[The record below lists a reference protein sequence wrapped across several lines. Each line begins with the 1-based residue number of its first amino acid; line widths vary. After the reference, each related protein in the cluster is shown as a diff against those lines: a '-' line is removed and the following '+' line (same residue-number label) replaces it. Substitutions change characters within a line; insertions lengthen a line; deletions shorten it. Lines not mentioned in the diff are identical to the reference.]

1 MGHLALQLYDYH
13 LWANQQIFTRL
24 KELPEDVYRKEI
36 QSVFPSI
43 AGVLTHVYLSD
54 KGWFDVFSG
63 GRLED
68 TLKSA
73 EQQKEDILSKAI
85 EELEDLF
92 LELSDRYQLF
102 LQKEENIN
110 LSLEIEHP
118 SGDIMKTTAADMIL
132 HVVNHGTYH
141 RGNITAMLRQMGY
154 ASVPTDYGIYLYI
167 NKK

>member
-63 GRLED
+63 ERLED

-73 EQQKEDILSKAI
+73 EQQKGDILSKEI

-102 LQKEENIN
+102 FCRRRKI
-110 LSLEIEHP
+110 
-118 SGDIMKTTAADMIL
+118 
-132 HVVNHGTYH
+132 
-141 RGNITAMLRQMGY
+141 
-154 ASVPTDYGIYLYI
+154 SVSP
-167 NKK
+167 